1 MLETAIRAAREAGGA
16 RQYLRPHE
24 VRVKVSRH
32 HDRGDLA
39 AERVVVSFVRPSDA
53 TIMSEESYTRWQHSG
68 DEPAWFIDPLDGTT
82 NYARGLPMFSVSV
95 GVALGGVPQ
104 CGAVYDPLLDQ
115 LFWAERGVG
124 AFLGD
129 TRLRVSERATLSETL
144 VTLDWPREQRMRE
157 VSARFLARLAPR
169 VDAVRSRGSAALG
182 PAPSPRPT
190 STSSTPSARDVAGAL
205 IVEEAGAGS
214 TCTAGRIASMSRVGW
229 PPTAAC
235 TRRAGPRAVPRG
247 GGAMRCERRARA
259 RRAFCNAWP
268 STPAPDVDLSR
279 GR

>member
-1 MLETAIRAAREAGGA
+1 
-16 RQYLRPHE
+16 
-24 VRVKVSRH
+24 
-32 HDRGDLA
+32 
-39 AERVVVSFVRPSDA
+39 
-53 TIMSEESYTRWQHSG
+53 
-68 DEPAWFIDPLDGTT
+68 
-82 NYARGLPMFSVSV
+82 MFSVSV

-182 PAPSPRPT
+182 LCAIAAGWADIYFQYTLSPW
-190 STSSTPSARDVAGAL
+190 DVAAGAL
-205 IVEEAGAGS
+205 IVEEAG
-214 TCTAGRIASMSRVGW
+214 GRVTDLHGRPYRLDEPGWLATNGRVHD
-229 PPTAAC
+229 
-235 TRRAGPRAVPRG
+235 AVLALEPYR
-247 GGAMRCERRARA
+247 EE
-259 RRAFCNAWP
+259 
-268 STPAPDVDLSR
+268 
-279 GR
+279 